1 MARGCDRGGEGLL
14 VLATLVSLQ
23 LAQGRTADQLELLS
37 AFFEVLGDN
46 LALIAA
52 QREAAE
58 SERPDR
64 PCL

>member
-1 MARGCDRGGEGLL
+1 MACGGNGGGEGLL

-58 SERPDR
+58 PES
-64 PCL
+64 PCP

>member
-1 MARGCDRGGEGLL
+1 MACGCDRGGEGLL

-23 LAQGRTADQLELLS
+23 LAQGRTAGQLELLS
-37 AFFEVLGDN
+37 SFFEVLGDD

-58 SERPDR
+58 PERPC
-64 PCL
+64 P